1 MRIEEINKINNDDFI
16 QISEIILKSNS
27 NTMVAKLGKQFLIK
41 SFLKVCVISNKL
53 KLIILKEND
62 QIISYCILAKK
73 QKYLNIE
80 LGKFKFKILKKII
93 FSLSLYQLVNVINIF
108 LNRDLFLQNKEM
120 NEQVL
125 NSANI
130 TYLAV
135 KEKYRNKKIGRGF
148 LETICKKY
156 IETEFVTVETD
167 NKLTLN
173 FYTKYMNFQ
182 IIGYRKRL
190 PKKLYLLAKKTSKKN
205 PQLLFQ

>member
-1 MRIEEINKINNDDFI
+1 MNIEEVNKINNNDFI

-27 NTMVAKLGKQFLIK
+27 NTMLAKLGKKFLMK
-41 SFLKVCVISNKL
+41 NFLKVCVISSKL
-53 KLIILKEND
+53 KLIILKENN

-73 QKYLNIE
+73 QKYLNTE
-80 LGKFKFKILKKII
+80 LGKFKFKILKQII
-93 FSLSLYQLVNVINIF
+93 FSLSLYQLVNVFNIF
-108 LNRDLFLQNKEM
+108 LNKDLVLENKEM
-120 NEQVL
+120 NERVL

-135 KEKYRNKKIGRGF
+135 KEKHRNKKIGRNF

-190 PKKLYLLAKKTSKKN
+190 PKKLYLLARKN
-205 PQLLFQ
+205 I

>member
-1 MRIEEINKINNDDFI
+1 MNIKEVNKINNDDFI

-27 NTMVAKLGKQFLIK
+27 NTMVAKLGKKFLMK
-41 SFLKVCVISNKL
+41 NFLKVCVVSSKL
-53 KLIILKEND
+53 KLIILKENN

-73 QKYLNIE
+73 QKHLNTE

-93 FSLSLYQLVNVINIF
+93 FSLSFYQLVNVFNIF
-108 LNRDLFLQNKEM
+108 LNKDLVLENKEM
-120 NEQVL
+120 NERVL

-135 KEKYRNKKIGRGF
+135 KEKYRNKKIGRNF

-190 PKKLYLLAKKTSKKN
+190 PKKLYLLSRKSI
-205 PQLLFQ
+205 